1 MGHMKRA
8 VEWEKKQ
15 WAKRTAVHPVHMTFT
30 RFEGWICEFTEESIR
45 VPIRVRVATPDKVRE
60 MAERGG
66 ALSNLE
72 SKQMLEYGITSGRGG
87 VTLKLTAE
95 QLANLKG
102 GRP

>member
-1 MGHMKRA
+1 
-8 VEWEKKQ
+8 
-15 WAKRTAVHPVHMTFT
+15 
-30 RFEGWICEFTEESIR
+30 
-45 VPIRVRVATPDKVRE
+45 

-87 VTLKLTAE
+87 VTLKLTTE

-102 GRP
+102 GRS